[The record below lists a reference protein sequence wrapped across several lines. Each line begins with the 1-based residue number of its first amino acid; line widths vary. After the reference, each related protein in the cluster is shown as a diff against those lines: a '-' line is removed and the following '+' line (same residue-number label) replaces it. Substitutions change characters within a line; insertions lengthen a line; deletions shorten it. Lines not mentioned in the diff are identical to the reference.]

1 MEMLVIVREAKNMA
15 FQPQYAQCLTAT
27 TSLPQTYDYNL
38 QYENTSTVSNILYK
52 KTVNSPTVSDALS
65 NQSSIFLEYLLDKT
79 VMKNEYSELFF
90 FNLSR

>member
-79 VMKNEYSELFF
+79 VMKN
-90 FNLSR
+90 